1 MKKEYTPGEPRL
13 RVEGIS
19 VVMVRRD
26 KDYMHS
32 YKNGRSFHGFIYI
45 FSGNMRDDFTEGE
58 KQSIDLGVGDLIFIP
73 KGTSYIGNYLE
84 DGTEI
89 RIVQFDITS
98 GELPECLRAPVKL
111 ALPNARELMEAFFN
125 HTDPA
130 PDRTL
135 YYLSCLYRLIFEAE
149 SFLTRPQPKYRR
161 LGSALAELSENYDK
175 EHPVSYYSAL
185 ADMSEVNFRRL
196 FREYTGK
203 SPIEYRN
210 DLRLEVAKARIQSGE
225 YNVSEAA
232 ESVGFTNRSFFIRLY
247 KRKYGHTP
255 KQD

>member
-1 MKKEYTPGEPRL
+1 MRKMYKPGEPRL
-13 RVEGIS
+13 RVEDIS
-19 VVMVRRD
+19 VVIVKRD
-26 KDYMHS
+26 KDYTHS
-32 YKNGRSFHGFIYI
+32 YKNGRLFHGFIYL
-45 FSGNMRDDFTEGE
+45 FSGSMRDDFSEGE
-58 KQSIDLGVGDLIFIP
+58 NQSINLAMGDLVFIP

-98 GELPECLRAPVKL
+98 GELPECLKSPVKL
-111 ALPNARELMEAFFN
+111 ALPNARELMEVFFQR
-125 HTDPA
+125 TEPA

-149 SFLTRPQPKYRR
+149 SFLSRPQPKYRR
-161 LGSALAELSENYDK
+161 LRRALAELLESFDK
-175 EHPVSYYSAL
+175 EYPVSYYSAL

-210 DLRLEVAKARIQSGE
+210 DLRLEVAKARIQSDE

-232 ESVGFTNRSFFIRLY
+232 ESVGFTNLSFFIRLY